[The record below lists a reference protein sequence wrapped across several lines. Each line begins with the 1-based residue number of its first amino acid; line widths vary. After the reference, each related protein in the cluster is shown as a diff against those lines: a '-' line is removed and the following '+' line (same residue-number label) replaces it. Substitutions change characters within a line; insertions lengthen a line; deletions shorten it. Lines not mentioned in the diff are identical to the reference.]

1 MRNLV
6 WTFWLALVLAVFV
19 TLISSIFLTR
29 QWSSFQLFSQ
39 LENNTKNYLQ
49 ILSVEIQNSID
60 KKSEL
65 EKILL
70 RSPINEYG
78 EIYLV
83 NSSGFD
89 VLNRNMPEEIM
100 NNLRGHP
107 IKVQTLFSRV
117 IKLDSGELYSLIIRP
132 YSPRP
137 LWNLFKKFGLFW
149 IVLAALVVSGL
160 ISWWLAIKFARPIK
174 HIAEASSVRRGGHI
188 LPAIDSKVLNRRDE
202 IGKLARQ
209 LRESGMKIQDLI
221 KNQKDLLRDVSHEVR
236 SPLARLQVAAE
247 TLELDSKDKKA
258 LNQIKDEV
266 TIIDQLVQDLLH
278 LSHFD
283 RPSVSHKIERF
294 PLSDLVNECIKRTV
308 IVAKKK
314 NLSLKINPESQ
325 KDIHITAIKLL
336 IERALD
342 NVINNAIRYSPQNG
356 QITISFEKNSK
367 YCLLKIHDEGEGVND
382 KDLEKIF
389 EPFFR
394 LDSSRNR
401 QTGGFGLGLSLV
413 KRILDLHKGSVAA
426 FNHLDGFMIEMKIP
440 LHEDMS

>member
-65 EKILL
+65 ENILL

-83 NSSGFD
+83 NSSGLD

-100 NNLRGHP
+100 NNLRGQP

-149 IVLAALVVSGL
+149 IVFAALVVSGL

-174 HIAEASSVRRGGHI
+174 HIAEASSVIRGGHI
-188 LPAIDSKVLNRRDE
+188 LPSIDSKVLNRRDE

-283 RPSVSHKIERF
+283 RPSVSHKIESF

-325 KDIHITAIKLL
+325 KDIHINAIKLL

>member
-19 TLISSIFLTR
+19 TLISSIFLAR

-78 EIYLV
+78 EIYLA
-83 NSSGFD
+83 NSSGLD

-325 KDIHITAIKLL
+325 KDIHINAIKLL

>member
-60 KKSEL
+60 KKNEL

-83 NSSGFD
+83 NSSGLD

-100 NNLRGHP
+100 NNLRGQP

-325 KDIHITAIKLL
+325 KDIHINAIKLL

>member
-1 MRNLV
+1 M
-6 WTFWLALVLAVFV
+6 
-19 TLISSIFLTR
+19 
-29 QWSSFQLFSQ
+29 
-39 LENNTKNYLQ
+39 
-49 ILSVEIQNSID
+49 
-60 KKSEL
+60 
-65 EKILL
+65 
-70 RSPINEYG
+70 
-78 EIYLV
+78 
-83 NSSGFD
+83 
-89 VLNRNMPEEIM
+89 
-100 NNLRGHP
+100 
-107 IKVQTLFSRV
+107 
-117 IKLDSGELYSLIIRP
+117 
-132 YSPRP
+132 
-137 LWNLFKKFGLFW
+137 
-149 IVLAALVVSGL
+149 VSGL

-325 KDIHITAIKLL
+325 KDIHINAIKLL
-336 IERALD
+336 M
-342 NVINNAIRYSPQNG
+342 
-356 QITISFEKNSK
+356 
-367 YCLLKIHDEGEGVND
+367 HDVVNCWYELP
-382 KDLEKIF
+382 K
-389 EPFFR
+389 
-394 LDSSRNR
+394 
-401 QTGGFGLGLSLV
+401 
-413 KRILDLHKGSVAA
+413 
-426 FNHLDGFMIEMKIP
+426 
-440 LHEDMS
+440 

>member
-65 EKILL
+65 ENILL

-83 NSSGFD
+83 NSSGLD

-100 NNLRGHP
+100 NNLRGQP

-149 IVLAALVVSGL
+149 IVLAALVVTGL

-325 KDIHITAIKLL
+325 KDIHINAIKLL

>member
-83 NSSGFD
+83 NSSGLD

-100 NNLRGHP
+100 NNLRGQP

>member
-83 NSSGFD
+83 NSSGLD

-100 NNLRGHP
+100 NNLRGQP

-117 IKLDSGELYSLIIRP
+117 IKLDSGELFSLIIRP

-188 LPAIDSKVLNRRDE
+188 LPDIDSKVLNRRDE

-325 KDIHITAIKLL
+325 KDIHINAIKLL

>member
-65 EKILL
+65 ENILL

-83 NSSGFD
+83 NSSGLD

-100 NNLRGHP
+100 NNLRGQP

-149 IVLAALVVSGL
+149 IVLAALVVTGL

-325 KDIHITAIKLL
+325 KDIHINAIKLL

-356 QITISFEKNSK
+356 QITISFEKNNK

>member
-19 TLISSIFLTR
+19 TLISSIFLAR

-83 NSSGFD
+83 NSSGLD

-100 NNLRGHP
+100 NNLRGQP

-149 IVLAALVVSGL
+149 IVFAALVVSGL

-174 HIAEASSVRRGGHI
+174 HIAEASSVRGGGHI

-325 KDIHITAIKLL
+325 KDIHINAIKLL

-367 YCLLKIHDEGEGVND
+367 YCLLKIHDEGDGVND